1 MKYGYLPN
9 NLTSVSECELY
20 MLPGL
25 TADFDACRI
34 AGLTISRI
42 DFQEFRSIEQSQFA
56 SDLQDVFVYNRVP
69 FYCIFSSYNL
79 DEEVARLRSPLRAVA
94 VKRLARA
101 LWLLKEGRLFNPLDF
116 ITYKRTGAMNNRDPK
131 TFGRLGY
138 SAGRGYELSREELPV
153 LEGIYYALANF
164 DEARVSQEIDMAEY
178 LFMATYN
185 PALIGA
191 TDPFLLLLGSLE
203 ALAGDRADRLMTAS
217 WTTADQR
224 KLLQQFRK
232 YRNGIAHG
240 KLSAEYKQVTPL
252 REIVRCLLREAFV
265 RILQEPNADDA
276 VGDALVDRIVKLDDA
291 GPARLAN
298 VETQYSRWGPQE

>member
-9 NLTSVSECELY
+9 NLTSVGECEVY

-25 TADFDACRI
+25 SAEFDACRI

-42 DFQEFRSIEQSQFA
+42 DFHEFRIIEKSQFA
-56 SDLQDVFVYNRVP
+56 DDLQDVFAYNRVP

-79 DEEVARLRSPLRAVA
+79 DEELARLRSPLRAQA
-94 VKRLARA
+94 VLRLTRA
-101 LWLLKEGRLFNPLDF
+101 LWLLKEGRLYNPLDF
-116 ITYKRTGAMNNRDPK
+116 ITYKRTGSMNERDTK
-131 TFGRLGY
+131 SFGRLGY
-138 SAGRGYELSREELPV
+138 SAGRGYELSREEVPV
-153 LEGIYYALANF
+153 LEGIFYALATF
-164 DEARVSQEIDMAEY
+164 DEARVSQAIDMAEN

-203 ALAGDRADRLMTAS
+203 ALAGDRVERLMKAS
-217 WTTADQR
+217 WITSDQR

-240 KLSAEYKQVTPL
+240 KLAAEYKQVTAL
-252 REIVRCLLREAFV
+252 REIVRCLLREALV
-265 RILQEPNADDA
+265 RILQEPTAADA
-276 VGDALVDRIVKLDDA
+276 VGEELVDRLVKLDDV
-291 GPARLAN
+291 GPLRLAN
-298 VETQYSRWGPQE
+298 VETEYSRWGPQE